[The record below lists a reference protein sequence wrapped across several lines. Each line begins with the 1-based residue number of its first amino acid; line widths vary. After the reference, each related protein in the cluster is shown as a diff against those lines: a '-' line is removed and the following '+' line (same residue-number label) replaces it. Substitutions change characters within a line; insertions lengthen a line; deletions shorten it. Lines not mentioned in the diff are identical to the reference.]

1 MQGKETHNRNQ
12 ISQWGCY
19 TPSAAGP
26 FRLLQTFHIFL
37 VRFLGRVWAEAGLHI
52 RRLKGSWFQTVEFL
66 LAGQF
71 WGKKRGRLLV
81 ESQGELGFGG
91 ESGPRAAEQAVEAVK
106 NSRCS

>member
-19 TPSAAGP
+19 TPSVARP
-26 FRLLQTFHIFL
+26 FQLLQMFFIFL

-52 RRLKGSWFQTVEFL
+52 RHLKGSWFQTAEVL

-71 WGKKRGRLLV
+71 GGKK
-81 ESQGELGFGG
+81 
-91 ESGPRAAEQAVEAVK
+91 
-106 NSRCS
+106 